1 MTIDKLTEFANLAD
15 ENSSNTEGLD
25 LDKGFPSKLQPARQ
39 WFNWLLNALTKKTN
53 EIIDVSNDL
62 SGKVSNLLSRS
73 NDGIGLIHIC
83 PFEAIPAN
91 HLECNGQIYNKADY
105 PQLAAKL
112 GNMYGGD
119 ANTFG
124 VPDYRGEF
132 IRGLDHGKG
141 LDPGRV
147 IGSIQGDAIRNIVGS
162 MKAGTVPDG
171 NTQFIDNLITDG
183 AFEIIPGNKT
193 FTGDNSGGGGQVWG
207 VTFDASKVVATADE
221 NRPKNIAAIY
231 VIKAK

>member
-1 MTIDKLTEFANLAD
+1 MSIEKLTEFSKTGAKNTD
-15 ENSSNTEGLD
+15 ELD
-25 LDKGFPSKLQPARQ
+25 LEAGFPVRLQPARQ
-39 WFNWLLNALTKKTN
+39 WMNWLFNSLTVKVN
-53 EIIDVSNDL
+53 EVIDASNDL
-62 SGKVSNLLSRS
+62 SGKVSNLLNRS
-73 NDGIGLIHIC
+73 DNGIGLIHIC

-112 GNMYGGD
+112 GNLYGGD

-132 IRGLDHGKG
+132 IRGWDHGKG
-141 LDPGRV
+141 LDVGRAL
-147 IGSIQGDAIRNIVGS
+147 GSIQGDAIRNITGS
-162 MKAGTVPDG
+162 LKAGDTDWG
-171 NTQFIDNLITDG
+171 NLQFVDDLRADG
-183 AFEIIPGNKT
+183 AFEAIPGNKNS
-193 FTGDNSGGGGQVWG
+193 TGDTSGTGNAWG
-207 VTFDASKVVATADE
+207 ARFDASKVVPTAEE